1 MDKKDNVIFLVY
13 LVLSML
19 IYTGLFFY
27 NFVSG
32 VVICLPSHFLFIFLI
47 IVIPIILLLLPLIL
61 EKKFKNKKKSLLLAA
76 SLSAMYI
83 IIIIPLVQFSIVKY
97 AEKFGIEK
105 WNEMQFLRY
114 LMIEDLEDNYEL
126 VNMRIHE
133 VNNLLGKADKEFDD
147 TLCYFIKDDVD
158 DQFYCLKI
166 ENNIV
171 INNFI
176 SN

>member
-1 MDKKDNVIFLVY
+1 MKIKDNVIFLVY
-13 LVLSML
+13 LILSIF
-19 IYTGLFFY
+19 IYTGLFLY

-32 VVICLPSHFLFIFLI
+32 VIICLPSHFLFIFLI

-61 EKKFKNKKKSLLLAA
+61 EKKFKNKMKSLMLAT

-83 IIIIPLVQFSIVKY
+83 IIIIPLVHFSIVKY
-97 AEKFGIEK
+97 AEKFNIEK
-105 WNEMQFLRY
+105 WNEMRFLKY
-114 LMIEDLEDNYEL
+114 LMIENLEDNYEL
-126 VNMRIHE
+126 VNMPIHE
-133 VNNLLGKADKEFDD
+133 VKKILGKADKEYDN
-147 TLCYFIKDDVD
+147 TLCYFIKDDID
-158 DQFYCLKI
+158 NQFYCIKI